1 MLPSLDRLSL
11 HTGEFYPLS
20 QAEVDQLNRDGAQ
33 EPFSTEPYQQ
43 DVGEYGLGG
52 FARFLPGTR
61 PNDEDSQW
69 HTFRVRST
77 EPSADGTYNYT
88 YYRAESLWRWHK
100 TNPGDPLTREPIWY
114 EDWWALRER
123 FDPTGEVP
131 MWVFN
136 LPIRDQGTTTVVRE
150 VQRQPRHPWIN
161 GAPAGAPNANAIE
174 LPPMTRTF
182 DNRAERFEQRPF
194 AAERAAAFAT
204 YREADATFERALRQP
219 GIGAFFALLDAQR
232 SADEAQALASSILL
246 RNNPPEFLEYEEIRQ
261 ASSQRREEQVAQ
273 VREQHDAALRLMVAD
288 TALVDDL
295 RAKQLA
301 WDRASRT
308 TGAEPTLLE
317 LEVQDAALRV
327 TEQPILEAFRAEVAT
342 LEREQS
348 RTMRQAQLDYIQE
361 HRTRRTNAINRWR
374 QWERGALPSG
384 DVAFLA
390 LRKAWSGFYAVQ
402 ELSEYWQRSL
412 ADRRAEAM
420 ETDLE
425 TVSRLNGLRQD
436 WNRLT
441 ASPNPSRESLDELDL
456 NLRYAEAQVISMFSD
471 RLSTLTNEDP
481 RAEATRNESERAF
494 DGIGAERI
502 RRRLMIEELM
512 NPTTDEQLEEARNRQ
527 REASEDWERMNES
540 PERTWRGL
548 YQLYRAV
555 RESQERWVQLLERRS
570 HVRSNPELRA
580 PGWEE
585 AQSEARAAVTAN
597 STRAAHMLDI
607 MNALRRESNN

>member
-1 MLPSLDRLSL
+1 MLPALDRLSL

-20 QAEVDQLNRDGAQ
+20 QAEVEQLNRDGAQ

-136 LPIRDQGTTTVVRE
+136 LPIRDQETTTVVRE
-150 VQRQPRHPWIN
+150 VQRQPRRPWVN

-182 DNRAERFEQRPF
+182 DNLAERFEQRPF
-194 AAERAAAFAT
+194 AAERASAFAT

-232 SADEAQALASSILL
+232 DADEAQAMASRILL

-261 ASSQRREEQVAQ
+261 ASSQRRAEQVVQ

-288 TALVDDL
+288 TALVDEL

-301 WDRASRT
+301 WDRAART

-327 TEQPILEAFRAEVAT
+327 AEQPILETFRAEMAT
-342 LEREQS
+342 LERERS
-348 RTMRQAQLDYIQE
+348 RTARQAHLDYFQE

-374 QWERGALPSG
+374 QWQRGALPSV
-384 DVAFLA
+384 DVAFLS
-390 LRKAWSGFYAVQ
+390 LRKAWSGFYAPE
-402 ELSEYWQRSL
+402 ELSE
-412 ADRRAEAM
+412 RAEAM

-425 TVSRLNGLRQD
+425 TVSQLNGLRQD

-441 ASPNPSRESLDELDL
+441 ASPTPSRESLDELSTIIA
-456 NLRYAEAQVISMFSD
+456 RAEANVLGMLSD
-471 RLSTLTNEDP
+471 RLSTLTDEDP
-481 RAEATRNESERAF
+481 RAEATRNETERTM

-502 RRRLMIEELM
+502 RRSLMIEELM
-512 NPTTDEQLEEARNRQ
+512 DPTTDEQLEEALDRQ
-527 REASEDWERMNES
+527 LEANANWYRMNES

-555 RESQERWVQLLERRS
+555 RESQERRARLLERRS

-585 AQSEARAAVTAN
+585 AQSEAMAAVTAN
-597 STRAAHMLDI
+597 STRAARMLDI
-607 MNALRRESNN
+607 MNALRRESNS